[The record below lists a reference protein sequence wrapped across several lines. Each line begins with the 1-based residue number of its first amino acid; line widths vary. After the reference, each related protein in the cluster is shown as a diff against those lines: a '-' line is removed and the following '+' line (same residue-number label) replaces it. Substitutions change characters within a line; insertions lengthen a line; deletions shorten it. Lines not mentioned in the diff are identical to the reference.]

1 MNGEE
6 RNEQAIIMGIDKF
19 TQSVWNLV
27 YCMVEV
33 GYTGADPWWG
43 QEFLRVRNLLEDRG
57 LPMPKEDDT
66 DD

>member
-1 MNGEE
+1 
-6 RNEQAIIMGIDKF
+6 MGIDKF